1 MTDVMITRN
10 AELAERVAGLEQTIT
25 VLRRKCRSLEAAA
38 HSLTDNMRAEC
49 DRNYQL
55 GVKDGRAKEK
65 RDYRNRGKVTHD

>member
-1 MTDVMITRN
+1 MNDVMIRRN
-10 AELAERVAGLEQTIT
+10 AELAERVADLEQSIT

-49 DRNYQL
+49 DRHYQI

-65 RDYRNRGKVTHD
+65 RAYRNRGKVQHD